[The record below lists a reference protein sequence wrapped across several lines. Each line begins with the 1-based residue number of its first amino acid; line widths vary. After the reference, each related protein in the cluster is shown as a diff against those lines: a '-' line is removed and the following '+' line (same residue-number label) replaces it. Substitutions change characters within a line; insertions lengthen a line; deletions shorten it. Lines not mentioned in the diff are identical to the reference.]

1 MSARKEKD
9 EKKEIPD
16 LRVGVRRLAFGESAH
31 SSLKYQH
38 IIFRVSRRKV
48 YKWHQMA
55 KLPRVAMARFVRMS
69 KSIPTCVSDF
79 VTDCDTSWCS
89 RFGLLSSW
97 SDHSAGTIRKVS
109 CWSSKGSRVLLRTEK
124 FNSPDLLD
132 FRFKTSLS
140 AVFSQ
145 SLISTPLP

>member
-97 SDHSAGTIRKVS
+97 MQLVGSFRRYDTESKLLEFQRK
-109 CWSSKGSRVLLRTEK
+109 
-124 FNSPDLLD
+124 
-132 FRFKTSLS
+132 
-140 AVFSQ
+140 Q
-145 SLISTPLP
+145 SVATDREIQLA